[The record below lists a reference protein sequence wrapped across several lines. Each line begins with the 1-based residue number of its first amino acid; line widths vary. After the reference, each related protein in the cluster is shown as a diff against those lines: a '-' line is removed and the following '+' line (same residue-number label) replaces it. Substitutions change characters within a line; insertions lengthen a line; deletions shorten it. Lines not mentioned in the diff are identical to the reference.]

1 MLVWFFQWTVKESWE
16 MLSRHVVEWRQFWNR
31 CKPFSWYS
39 EKKKKTFIR
48 SPLFSVFFSMFTRS
62 DSQESHVLILTQSTQ
77 PSVFLKAT
85 RDNIF
90 PFMSTGTGF
99 QEKDLYSGKGTVY
112 ICEQISVPNFW
123 PVCCSTHIYK
133 DQLNK
138 PNKINCQRLPW
149 LLRKKKQ
156 QTDNC

>member
-1 MLVWFFQWTVKESWE
+1 MKSMQAFELI
-16 MLSRHVVEWRQFWNR
+16 FW
-31 CKPFSWYS
+31 
-39 EKKKKTFIR
+39 KKKFIR
-48 SPLFSVFFSMFTRS
+48 SPLFSMFFSMFTRS

-112 ICEQISVPNFW
+112 ICEQTSVPNFW